1 VIAATM
7 CGTTP
12 RIPPNAATMPALEP
26 RDRPGADGVHR
37 TGAGRGDHHEGGQ
50 QEGNAHRSNLPVRAR
65 LRHTLLAVFGTLA
78 EWDAAVVKG
87 AGSAE
92 RPATRRDRACAAS
105 GPACGHHRFYAA
117 VLSPRPRAVVAR
129 ARYLAMLVAA
139 TRLRASECRAENRA
153 IAVAL
158 MITGFRRWVC
168 GRPTGPT
175 EQEV

>member
-1 VIAATM
+1 VIAVTM

-50 QEGNAHRSNLPVRAR
+50 QKGNAHRSNLPVRAL

-78 EWDAAVVKG
+78 EWDAAVAKG

-105 GPACGHHRFYAA
+105 RPSAGTSCIEFSSAKVVMHIAGALGVQAA
-117 VLSPRPRAVVAR
+117 VSGRRSRVYVA
-129 ARYLAMLVAA
+129 
-139 TRLRASECRAENRA
+139 
-153 IAVAL
+153 
-158 MITGFRRWVC
+158 G
-168 GRPTGPT
+168 
-175 EQEV
+175 

>member
-1 VIAATM
+1 VIAVTM
-7 CGTTP
+7 CGTTL

-50 QEGNAHRSNLPVRAR
+50 QKGNAHRSNLPVRAL

-78 EWDAAVVKG
+78 EWDAAVAKG

-105 GPACGHHRFYAA
+105 RPLTGQSGVRPDAYADCTKIM
-117 VLSPRPRAVVAR
+117 RVVAR
-129 ARYLAMLVAA
+129 ASIEIAGIRA
-139 TRLRASECRAENRA
+139 TRWL
-153 IAVAL
+153 
-158 MITGFRRWVC
+158 
-168 GRPTGPT
+168 
-175 EQEV
+175 